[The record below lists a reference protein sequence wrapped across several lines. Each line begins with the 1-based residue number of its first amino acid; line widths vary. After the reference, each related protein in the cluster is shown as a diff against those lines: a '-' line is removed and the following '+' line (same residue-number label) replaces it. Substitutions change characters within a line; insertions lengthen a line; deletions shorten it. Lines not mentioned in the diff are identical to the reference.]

1 MQSDYSE
8 YLVIAREA
16 AHLAGA
22 FLREQFHAV
31 KQVDESLQHDIKLR
45 LDKDCQT
52 LITRHLLEA
61 CPQSSILGEEGNS
74 GDADAEFQW
83 VVDPIDGTFNFLRG
97 IPSVCVSIGL
107 MCGMRPIAGAVYDFT
122 RNELFSGGREFGLFL
137 NGAKIE
143 PKWAKSMEQAVV
155 MTGFPSTTDYSDENM
170 RLFVKRM
177 QKFKK
182 VRMCGSAAIACSWVA
197 SGRADCYDER
207 GINLWDIAAGLSL
220 IEGAGGVWKCE
231 SAGIEGRPLAFNLQM
246 ACREEFYI
254 KD

>member
-1 MQSDYSE
+1 MLKFAEDAALKAGVRLSKIVERRVNSDAANDVKLQEDVESE
-8 YLVIAREA
+8 IFIRGIL
-16 AHLAGA
+16 
-22 FLREQFHAV
+22 
-31 KQVDESLQHDIKLR
+31 
-45 LDKDCQT
+45 KDTGIEVVGEEKGGDAT
-52 LITRHLLEA
+52 LISRTE
-61 CPQSSILGEEGNS
+61 PY
-74 GDADAEFQW
+74 W

-107 MCGMRPIAGAVYDFT
+107 MCGMRPVVGAVYDFT

-137 NGAKIE
+137 NGVKVE
-143 PKWAKSMEQAVV
+143 PKWAKTMEQAVV
-155 MTGFPSTTDYSDENM
+155 MTGFPSITDYSDENM

-177 QKFKK
+177 QAFKK

-231 SAGIEGRPLAFNLQM
+231 SAGIEGRPLTFNLQM

>member
-1 MQSDYSE
+1 MLKFAEDAALKAGVRLSKIAGRRVNSDAANDVKLQEDVESE
-8 YLVIAREA
+8 IFIRGIL
-16 AHLAGA
+16 
-22 FLREQFHAV
+22 
-31 KQVDESLQHDIKLR
+31 
-45 LDKDCQT
+45 KDTGIEVVGEEKGGDAT
-52 LITRHLLEA
+52 LISRTE
-61 CPQSSILGEEGNS
+61 PY
-74 GDADAEFQW
+74 W

-107 MCGMRPIAGAVYDFT
+107 MRGMQPVVGAVYDFT

-137 NGAKIE
+137 NGAKVE
-143 PKWAKSMEQAVV
+143 PKWAKTIEQAVV
-155 MTGFPSTTDYSDENM
+155 MTGFPSITDYSDENM

-177 QKFKK
+177 QTFKK

-231 SAGIEGRPLAFNLQM
+231 SAGIEGRPLSFNLQM

>member
-1 MQSDYSE
+1 MLKFAEDAALKAGVRLSKIVGRRVNSDAANDVKLQEDVESE
-8 YLVIAREA
+8 IFIRGIL
-16 AHLAGA
+16 
-22 FLREQFHAV
+22 
-31 KQVDESLQHDIKLR
+31 
-45 LDKDCQT
+45 KDTGIEVVGEEKGGDAT
-52 LITRHLLEA
+52 LISRTE
-61 CPQSSILGEEGNS
+61 PY
-74 GDADAEFQW
+74 W

-107 MCGMRPIAGAVYDFT
+107 MRGMQPVVGAVYDFT

-137 NGAKIE
+137 NGAKVE
-143 PKWAKSMEQAVV
+143 PKWAKTMEQAVV
-155 MTGFPSTTDYSDENM
+155 MTGFPSITDYSDENM

-177 QKFKK
+177 QAFKK

-231 SAGIEGRPLAFNLQM
+231 SAGIEGRPLSFNLQM

>member
-1 MQSDYSE
+1 MLKFAEDAALKAGVRLSKIVERRVNSDAANDVKLQEDVESE
-8 YLVIAREA
+8 IFIRGIL
-16 AHLAGA
+16 
-22 FLREQFHAV
+22 
-31 KQVDESLQHDIKLR
+31 
-45 LDKDCQT
+45 KDTGIEVVGEEKGGDAT
-52 LITRHLLEA
+52 LISRTE
-61 CPQSSILGEEGNS
+61 PY
-74 GDADAEFQW
+74 W

-107 MCGMRPIAGAVYDFT
+107 MCGMRPIVGAVYDFT

-137 NGAKIE
+137 NGAKVE
-143 PKWAKSMEQAVV
+143 PKWAKTIEQAVV
-155 MTGFPSTTDYSDENM
+155 MTGFPSITDYSDENM

-177 QKFKK
+177 QAFKK

-197 SGRADCYDER
+197 SGRADCYDEC

-231 SAGIEGRPLAFNLQM
+231 SAGIEGRPLTFNLQM

>member
-1 MQSDYSE
+1 MLKFAEDAALKAGVRLSKIVGRRVNSDAANDVKLQEDVESE
-8 YLVIAREA
+8 IFIRGIL
-16 AHLAGA
+16 
-22 FLREQFHAV
+22 
-31 KQVDESLQHDIKLR
+31 
-45 LDKDCQT
+45 KDTGIEVVGEEKGGDAT
-52 LITRHLLEA
+52 LISRTE
-61 CPQSSILGEEGNS
+61 PY
-74 GDADAEFQW
+74 W

-107 MCGMRPIAGAVYDFT
+107 MCGMRPIVGAVYDFT

-137 NGAKIE
+137 NGVKVE
-143 PKWAKSMEQAVV
+143 PKWAKTMEQAVV
-155 MTGFPSTTDYSDENM
+155 MTGFPSITDYSDENM

-177 QKFKK
+177 QAFKK

-231 SAGIEGRPLAFNLQM
+231 SAGIEGRPLTFNLQM

>member
-1 MQSDYSE
+1 MLKFAEDAALKAGVRLSKIVERRVNSDAANDVKLQEDVESE
-8 YLVIAREA
+8 IFIRGIL
-16 AHLAGA
+16 
-22 FLREQFHAV
+22 
-31 KQVDESLQHDIKLR
+31 
-45 LDKDCQT
+45 KDTGIEVVGEEKGGDAT
-52 LITRHLLEA
+52 LISRTEPYWA
-61 CPQSSILGEEGNS
+61 
-74 GDADAEFQW
+74 
-83 VVDPIDGTFNFLRG
+83 VDPIDGTFNFLRG

-107 MCGMRPIAGAVYDFT
+107 MCGMRPIVGAVYDFT

-137 NGAKIE
+137 NGTKVE
-143 PKWAKSMEQAVV
+143 PKWAKTMEQAVV
-155 MTGFPSTTDYSDENM
+155 MTGFPSITDYSDENM

-177 QKFKK
+177 QAFKK

-231 SAGIEGRPLAFNLQM
+231 SAGIEGRPLTFNLQM

>member
-1 MQSDYSE
+1 MLKFAEDAALKAGVRLSKIVERRVNNDAANDVKLQEDVESE
-8 YLVIAREA
+8 IFIRGIL
-16 AHLAGA
+16 
-22 FLREQFHAV
+22 
-31 KQVDESLQHDIKLR
+31 
-45 LDKDCQT
+45 KDTGIEVVGEEKGGDAT
-52 LITRHLLEA
+52 LISRTE
-61 CPQSSILGEEGNS
+61 PY
-74 GDADAEFQW
+74 W

-107 MCGMRPIAGAVYDFT
+107 MRGMQPVVGAVYDFT

-137 NGAKIE
+137 NGAKVE
-143 PKWAKSMEQAVV
+143 PKWAKTMEQAVV
-155 MTGFPSTTDYSDENM
+155 MTGFPSITDYSDENM

-177 QKFKK
+177 QAFKK

-220 IEGAGGVWKCE
+220 IEGVGGVWKCE
-231 SAGIEGRPLAFNLQM
+231 SAGIEGRPLTFNLQM

>member
-1 MQSDYSE
+1 MLKFAE
-8 YLVIAREA
+8 EA
-16 AHLAGA
+16 ALKAGVRLSKIVERRVNSDA
-22 FLREQFHAV
+22 ANDV
-31 KQVDESLQHDIKLR
+31 KLQEDVESEIFIRGIL
-45 LDKDCQT
+45 KDT
-52 LITRHLLEA
+52 GIEVV
-61 CPQSSILGEEGNS
+61 GEEKG
-74 GDADAEFQW
+74 GDASLISRTEPYW

-170 RLFVKRM
+170 RLFIKRM

>member
-1 MQSDYSE
+1 MLKFAEDAALKAGVRLSKIVERRVNSDAANDVKLQEDVESE
-8 YLVIAREA
+8 IFIRGIL
-16 AHLAGA
+16 
-22 FLREQFHAV
+22 
-31 KQVDESLQHDIKLR
+31 
-45 LDKDCQT
+45 KDTGIEVVGEEKGGDAT
-52 LITRHLLEA
+52 LISRTE
-61 CPQSSILGEEGNS
+61 PY
-74 GDADAEFQW
+74 W

-107 MCGMRPIAGAVYDFT
+107 MCGMQPVVGAVYDFT

-137 NGAKIE
+137 NGAKVE
-143 PKWAKSMEQAVV
+143 PKWAKTIEQAVV
-155 MTGFPSTTDYSDENM
+155 MTGFPSITDYSDENM

-177 QKFKK
+177 QAFKK

-231 SAGIEGRPLAFNLQM
+231 SAGIEGRPLTFNLQM

>member
-1 MQSDYSE
+1 MLKFAEDAALKAGVRLSKIVGRRVNSDAANDVKLQEDVESE
-8 YLVIAREA
+8 IFIRGVL
-16 AHLAGA
+16 
-22 FLREQFHAV
+22 
-31 KQVDESLQHDIKLR
+31 
-45 LDKDCQT
+45 KDTGIEVVGEEKGGDAT
-52 LITRHLLEA
+52 LISRTE
-61 CPQSSILGEEGNS
+61 PY
-74 GDADAEFQW
+74 W

-107 MCGMRPIAGAVYDFT
+107 MCGMRPIVGAVYDFT

-137 NGAKIE
+137 NGVKVE
-143 PKWAKSMEQAVV
+143 PKWAKTMEQAVV
-155 MTGFPSTTDYSDENM
+155 MTGFPSITDYSDENM

-177 QKFKK
+177 QAFKK

-231 SAGIEGRPLAFNLQM
+231 SAGIEGRPLSFNLQM

>member
-1 MQSDYSE
+1 MLKFAEDAALKAGVRLSKIVERRVNSDAANDVKLQEDVESE
-8 YLVIAREA
+8 IFIRGIL
-16 AHLAGA
+16 
-22 FLREQFHAV
+22 
-31 KQVDESLQHDIKLR
+31 
-45 LDKDCQT
+45 KDTGIEVVGEEKGGDAT
-52 LITRHLLEA
+52 LISRTE
-61 CPQSSILGEEGNS
+61 PY
-74 GDADAEFQW
+74 W

-107 MCGMRPIAGAVYDFT
+107 MCGMRPIVGAVYDFT

-137 NGAKIE
+137 NGVKVE
-143 PKWAKSMEQAVV
+143 PKWAKTMEQAVV
-155 MTGFPSTTDYSDENM
+155 MTGFPSITDYSDENM

-177 QKFKK
+177 QAFKK

-231 SAGIEGRPLAFNLQM
+231 SAGIEGRPLTFNLQM

>member
-1 MQSDYSE
+1 MLKFAEDAALKAGVRLSKIVERRVNSDAANDVKLQEDVESE
-8 YLVIAREA
+8 IFIRGIL
-16 AHLAGA
+16 
-22 FLREQFHAV
+22 
-31 KQVDESLQHDIKLR
+31 
-45 LDKDCQT
+45 KDTGIEVVGEEKGGDAT
-52 LITRHLLEA
+52 LISRTE
-61 CPQSSILGEEGNS
+61 PY
-74 GDADAEFQW
+74 W

-107 MCGMRPIAGAVYDFT
+107 MCGMRPVVGAVYDFT

-137 NGAKIE
+137 NGAKVE
-143 PKWAKSMEQAVV
+143 PKWAKTMEQAVV
-155 MTGFPSTTDYSDENM
+155 MTGFPSITDYSDENM

-177 QKFKK
+177 QAFKK

-231 SAGIEGRPLAFNLQM
+231 SAGIEGRPLTFNLQM

>member
-1 MQSDYSE
+1 MLKFAEDAALKAGVRLSKIVERRVNSDAANDVKLQEDVESE
-8 YLVIAREA
+8 IFIRGIL
-16 AHLAGA
+16 
-22 FLREQFHAV
+22 
-31 KQVDESLQHDIKLR
+31 
-45 LDKDCQT
+45 KDTGIEVVGEEKGGDAT
-52 LITRHLLEA
+52 LISRTE
-61 CPQSSILGEEGNS
+61 PY
-74 GDADAEFQW
+74 W

-107 MCGMRPIAGAVYDFT
+107 MCGMRPIVGAVYDFT

-137 NGAKIE
+137 NGVKVE
-143 PKWAKSMEQAVV
+143 PKWAKTMEQAVV
-155 MTGFPSTTDYSDENM
+155 MTGFPSITDYSDENM

-177 QKFKK
+177 QAFKK

-231 SAGIEGRPLAFNLQM
+231 SAGIEGRPLSFNLQM

>member
-1 MQSDYSE
+1 MLKFAEDAALKAGVRLSKIVERRVNSDAANDVKLQEDVESE
-8 YLVIAREA
+8 IFIRGIL
-16 AHLAGA
+16 
-22 FLREQFHAV
+22 
-31 KQVDESLQHDIKLR
+31 
-45 LDKDCQT
+45 KDT
-52 LITRHLLEA
+52 GIEVV
-61 CPQSSILGEEGNS
+61 GEEKG
-74 GDADAEFQW
+74 GDASLISRTEPYW

-107 MCGMRPIAGAVYDFT
+107 MCGMRPVVGAVYDFT

-137 NGAKIE
+137 NGVKVE
-143 PKWAKSMEQAVV
+143 PKWAKTMEQAVV
-155 MTGFPSTTDYSDENM
+155 MTGFPSITDYSDENM

-177 QKFKK
+177 QAFKK

-231 SAGIEGRPLAFNLQM
+231 SAGIEGRPLTFNLQM

>member
-1 MQSDYSE
+1 MLKFAEDAALKAGVRLSKIVERRVNSDAANDVKLQEDVESE
-8 YLVIAREA
+8 IFIRGIL
-16 AHLAGA
+16 
-22 FLREQFHAV
+22 
-31 KQVDESLQHDIKLR
+31 
-45 LDKDCQT
+45 KDT
-52 LITRHLLEA
+52 GIEVV
-61 CPQSSILGEEGNS
+61 GEEKG
-74 GDADAEFQW
+74 GDASLISRTEPYW

-107 MCGMRPIAGAVYDFT
+107 MCGMRPVVGAVYDFT

-137 NGAKIE
+137 NGVKVE
-143 PKWAKSMEQAVV
+143 PKWAKTMEQAVV
-155 MTGFPSTTDYSDENM
+155 MTGFPSITDYSDENM

-177 QKFKK
+177 QAFKK

-231 SAGIEGRPLAFNLQM
+231 SAGIEGRPLTFNLQM
-246 ACREEFYI
+246 ACRKEFYI

>member
-1 MQSDYSE
+1 MLKFAEDAALKAGVRLSKIVERRVNSDAANDVKLQEDVESE
-8 YLVIAREA
+8 IFIRGIL
-16 AHLAGA
+16 
-22 FLREQFHAV
+22 
-31 KQVDESLQHDIKLR
+31 
-45 LDKDCQT
+45 KDTGIEVVGEEKGGDAT
-52 LITRHLLEA
+52 LISRTE
-61 CPQSSILGEEGNS
+61 PY
-74 GDADAEFQW
+74 W

-107 MCGMRPIAGAVYDFT
+107 MCGMRPIVGAVYDFT

-137 NGAKIE
+137 NGAKVE
-143 PKWAKSMEQAVV
+143 PKWAKTMEQAVV
-155 MTGFPSTTDYSDENM
+155 MTGFPSITDYSDENM

-177 QKFKK
+177 QAFKK

-231 SAGIEGRPLAFNLQM
+231 SAGIEGRPLTFNLQM